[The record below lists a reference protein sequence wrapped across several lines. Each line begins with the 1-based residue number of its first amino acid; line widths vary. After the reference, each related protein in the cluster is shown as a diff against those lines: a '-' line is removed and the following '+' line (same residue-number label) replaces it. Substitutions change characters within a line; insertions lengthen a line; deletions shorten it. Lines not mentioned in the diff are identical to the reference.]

1 MFMNMFMARFSV
13 THLRRFHFLWNFQT
27 MPGKKHHKTKFWIV
41 KNQKDRRWHL
51 QRCHWC
57 QWSSRHWGAAK
68 FGVSS
73 HCPGTLRQA
82 VVAGERTHC
91 FTLPLVEVNSGAMA
105 GHVHASWKHFVL
117 ILFPRHN
124 VRHMCFAA
132 SWSCD
137 TDQTSRE
144 VVHVGIIENI
154 VIVLSWAGHFQ
165 IVCKYTYSTVTL
177 LHNAVI

>member
-1 MFMNMFMARFSV
+1 
-13 THLRRFHFLWNFQT
+13 
-27 MPGKKHHKTKFWIV
+27 
-41 KNQKDRRWHL
+41 
-51 QRCHWC
+51 
-57 QWSSRHWGAAK
+57 
-68 FGVSS
+68 VSS